1 MTRGRRVIWMV
12 AVPVL
17 LVIAW
22 FALKPDP
29 KVAALNLALQQH
41 GSNLLREY
49 PYRFRVVR
57 LEGETAVMTTPR
69 SQKVPVFRMISALYP
84 HLSGRSSTSPEFST
98 AQQELAQVQGES
110 RQIVLQQAGVSKVE
124 WELDQ
129 SWLIQHNI
137 PLN

>member
-1 MTRGRRVIWMV
+1 ML
-12 AVPVL
+12 AL
-17 LVIAW
+17 LAIAW
-22 FALKPDP
+22 SALKPDP
-29 KVAALNLALQQH
+29 QVEALNRALQQQ

-49 PYRFRVVR
+49 PYRFRAVR

-69 SQKVPVFRMISALYP
+69 SQTVPVFRMISALYP
-84 HLSGRSSTSPEFST
+84 HLSGRSSTSPEFIT
-98 AQQELAQVQGES
+98 AQQELAQVQGEA

>member
-1 MTRGRRVIWMV
+1 MIRGRRTIWPIMV
-12 AVPVL
+12 LAL
-17 LVIAW
+17 LAIAW
-22 FALKPDP
+22 SALKPDP
-29 KVAALNLALQQH
+29 QVEALNRALQQQ

-49 PYRFRVVR
+49 PYRFRAVR

-69 SQKVPVFRMISALYP
+69 SQTVPVFRMISALYP
-84 HLSGRSSTSPEFST
+84 HLSGRSSTSPEFIT
-98 AQQELAQVQGES
+98 AQQELAQVQGEA

>member
-1 MTRGRRVIWMV
+1 MTRGRRSIWLI
-12 AVPVL
+12 AL
-17 LVIAW
+17 IAIFAIAW

-29 KVAALNLALQQH
+29 KVAALNLALQHQ
-41 GSNLLREY
+41 GSSLLREY

-84 HLSGRSSTSPEFST
+84 HLSGRSSTSPEFNA

>member
-1 MTRGRRVIWMV
+1 MIRERRAIWLI
-12 AVPVL
+12 AALAL
-17 LVIAW
+17 LALAW
-22 FALKPDP
+22 FAVKPDP
-29 KVAALNLALQQH
+29 KVVALNLALQEH
-41 GSNLLREY
+41 GSSLLREY

-69 SQKVPVFRMISALYP
+69 SQAVPVFRMISALYP
-84 HLSGRSSTSPEFST
+84 HLSGRSSTSPEFVA

-110 RQIVLQQAGVSKVE
+110 REIVLQQPGVSKVE

>member
-1 MTRGRRVIWMV
+1 MTRGRRAIWLI
-12 AVPVL
+12 ATLAL
-17 LVIAW
+17 LAIAW

-29 KVAALNLALQQH
+29 RVEALNLALREQG
-41 GSNLLREY
+41 GSLLREY

-69 SQKVPVFRMISALYP
+69 SQSVPVYRMISALYP
-84 HLSGRSSTSPEFST
+84 NLSGRSSTSPEFIT
-98 AQQELAQVQGES
+98 AQQELAQVQGEARGIVI
-110 RQIVLQQAGVSKVE
+110 RQPGVTKVE